1 MANSFHSASPTP
13 PRHDPKS
20 MVFHTPM
27 YVGMAEGGAEGGLH
41 LLSDHRHV
49 GLKVLCFHS
58 PIGALRSRRGG
69 LLRPSARATRGARS
83 TSAHQLSEQES
94 RESQMDECAMD
105 ECA

>member
-1 MANSFHSASPTP
+1 MANSFHSASSTP
-13 PRHDPKS
+13 PRGDPKS
-20 MVFHTPM
+20 IVLTHIGMV
-27 YVGMAEGGAEGGLH
+27 EGGRRGGLH
-41 LLSDHRHV
+41 LLSDHPHV

-83 TSAHQLSEQES
+83 TSAHKLSEQES
-94 RESQMDECAMD
+94 RESQMNECAMD